1 MYSPSLWAF
10 TLLTGTV
17 FNANIWLGLWLFI
30 FLCSYRSFNTYCSWI
45 PILFPREHNTA
56 SSQENTI
63 PSLPPNQT
71 PSRSPSL
78 PPGSNWT
85 QGSGVATSG
94 LNPNSSN
101 GSSQGQNSSTPAG
114 YLTPNRTCPQQLNSP
129 SPLSSPLTAT
139 PTSFMSS
146 RMPQAGPGLGG
157 SPRITGNPFSPST
170 PGLHSPA
177 GGLNSGSSLNRQHS
191 GGDGTSSAS
200 TASSGSFLLSPVHQ
214 RQTSTPTGSS
224 TRPPSVK
231 PSEGRDEREEDSVK
245 APLSSA
251 SQMGNPK
258 PSQFH
263 DSNGTE
269 SESNNSIHSTKLPHP
284 PNTTPAPQCPAS
296 HSTLTERHKILH
308 RLLQDSSPNDSS
320 AIIEEDVDK
329 TPAEIKKE
337 PPPSPAMTSPIPKQ
351 DHQLLR
357 FLLDTDEK
365 VGWKR
370 CFVL

>member
-1 MYSPSLWAF
+1 MYAS
-10 TLLTGTV
+10 
-17 FNANIWLGLWLFI
+17 FI
-30 FLCSYRSFNTYCSWI
+30 FICISRLIS
-45 PILFPREHNTA
+45 ILSPREHNTA
-56 SSQENTI
+56 SSQENTN
-63 PSLPPNQT
+63 PSLPQNLGSLGQT

-114 YLTPNRTCPQQLNSP
+114 YLTPNRTSPQQLNSP
-129 SPLSSPLTAT
+129 SPLSSPLTAA
-139 PTSFMSS
+139 PTSFISS
-146 RMPQAGPGLGG
+146 RMPQVGPGLGG

-177 GGLNSGSSLNRQHS
+177 GGTNSGGSLNRQHS

-200 TASSGSFLLSPVHQ
+200 SGSSGSFLSSPVHQ
-214 RQTSTPTGSS
+214 RQTSTPTSSS
-224 TRPPSVK
+224 TRPPSAK
-231 PSEGRDEREEDSVK
+231 PSEEGDEDSVK

-251 SQMGNPK
+251 SQVGNPR

-263 DSNGTE
+263 DSNGTG
-269 SESNNSIHSTKLPHP
+269 SESSNSIHSTSLPHP
-284 PNTTPAPQCPAS
+284 PAPTPQCPAS

-320 AIIEEDVDK
+320 ANNEEGISQN
-329 TPAEIKKE
+329 PAEIKKE

-365 VGWKR
+365 VSLR
-370 CFVL
+370 CCLFVGFNEAHFNIPNFKSAFDR